1 MVVTRGIYQ
10 LAIPKKT
17 VTDEGWLS
25 RSGAMPQM
33 TDSARRSRSGPFYV
47 GKNEKP
53 RREEG
58 ALWNKAVVG
67 ASLAKHGFGKTYVWL
82 LLV

>member
-33 TDSARRSRSGPFYV
+33 TDSGRRSRSGPFYL

-58 ALWNKAVVG
+58 TLWSKRVLRT
-67 ASLAKHGFGKTYVWL
+67 SLAKQGFGKT
-82 LLV
+82 

>member
-10 LAIPKKT
+10 LDIPKKT

-33 TDSARRSRSGPFYV
+33 TDSGRRSRSGRFYL
-47 GKNEKP
+47 GKNGKP

-58 ALWNKAVVG
+58 ALSAAVEQNS
-67 ASLAKHGFGKTYVWL
+67 APSIICKTGVW
-82 LLV
+82 